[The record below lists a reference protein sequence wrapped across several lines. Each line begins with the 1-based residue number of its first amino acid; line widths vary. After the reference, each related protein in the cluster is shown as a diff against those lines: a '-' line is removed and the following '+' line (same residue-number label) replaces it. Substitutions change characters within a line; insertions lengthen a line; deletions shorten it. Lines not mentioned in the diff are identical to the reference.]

1 MNSSQAL
8 ALFIIVVGGV
18 VLPLVAR
25 RISTPA
31 MVLEILFGVFIGQ
44 SGLKESFSGEWLY
57 FLAHFGFL
65 MLMFLA
71 GLEID
76 FSAMRKE
83 SPRRLLIF
91 GAMFFVTVFLSYGAS
106 RLMGYSM
113 FLALVL
119 STTSLGL
126 VLPTLRDLGL
136 TRTPLGQSGLV
147 SATLADF
154 LTLLGLTAYVLY
166 HDYGLDWRMI
176 KPVPV
181 FAFFA
186 ATLWAVKLWTWWNP
200 EKALS
205 LLGESDPSELAV
217 RAAFALLFVFVAIS
231 EFLGLEPI
239 LGAFLGGT
247 MIAAVFPERGLLEK
261 KLNGFSFGFLIPI
274 FFIYVGTQFSIES
287 IASPDIIILT
297 LELLIVAV
305 VIKILPSFMLRLG
318 GLSSKE
324 SIMVGILLSAR
335 LSLIIAA
342 TEIGVEKNILPA
354 HLEPSIILVA
364 LVTSSFSPIA
374 FRKMAQ
380 KWMPE
385 SVSA

>member
-385 SVSA
+385 SVSI

>member
-8 ALFIIVVGGV
+8 ALFIIVVAGV
-18 VLPLVAR
+18 ALPLVAR

-31 MVLEILFGVFIGQ
+31 MVLEILFGVIIGQ

-83 SPRRLLIF
+83 SPQRLLIF

-247 MIAAVFPERGLLEK
+247 IIAAVFPERGLLEK
-261 KLNGFSFGFLIPI
+261 KLIGFSFGFLIPI

-287 IASPDIIILT
+287 IASLDIIILT
-297 LELLIVAV
+297 LELLIAAI

-324 SIMVGILLSAR
+324 SIMVGVLLSAR

-374 FRKMAQ
+374 FRKMAK